1 MNAIKINTGLLAFCA
16 AALLIAAPLSAFA
29 QIDDSAKSASESAQ
43 AVSGEKNAITAIE
56 VAPHG
61 NAIFFKIDLRSPTA
75 NLPAIF
81 SVANPPRIAM
91 DFTDVENALGQTQ
104 REVKEGDLTSF
115 NVITV
120 GGRTRV
126 LLNLVRAMRHEVRQ
140 EGNSLLVTLTPL
152 PGIAASG
159 KSSPFVTETI
169 AGAHAIHDVTFRRG
183 QEGEA
188 RILVE
193 LSDAGTGINIRQQ
206 GRSLVVD
213 FLRTSLPENLRRKM
227 DVTDFGTP
235 VTQVV
240 TESKGANVQMT
251 ITPKGLWEHNAYQAD
266 NQFVVEVKA
275 IIEDPNKLVQS
286 SKIGYQGPRISI
298 NYQNGDVRALLR
310 LMAEELDLNA
320 VISETVTGTTTLVLK
335 DVPADQVI
343 DIIFQQKGLDM
354 RKNGNVILIAPRDEI
369 DTREKLIYES
379 MQTKEDLEPLVTETF
394 QLNYHDVKAFTAM
407 LVDKDQRVLS
417 KRGNVMTDPRSN
429 MLFVQDIPSRLEE
442 LRRIIAL
449 TDIPKRQVMIEA
461 RIVEATEWF
470 AKSLGMR
477 LGVFHSKL
485 IPGRG
490 WYGMAGNNIDTLRN
504 FSGQNYEAALNNYND
519 ARSGYGQLLANRQAY
534 NNWVA
539 NGMVG
544 DAPDNPSDFQISE
557 ASRLMSTSAS
567 TLSIASQRTNPY
579 GGIPETAT
587 FPGMNQVN
595 LPAGGL
601 SGPISGQTMSDPSL
615 FSLLVSNSAG
625 TRMLNLEIS
634 ALESD
639 NKGKVISS
647 PRILTT
653 DQEEALIEQGVEIP
667 YQEASSSGATSVQ
680 FKKAV
685 MSLRVTPRITPDGR
699 VSMKINVNQDSKG
712 ADVPGG
718 VSINTKKVETTA
730 LVENGGTIVI
740 GGIYE
745 MASSN
750 KVEKV
755 PLLGDIPVLG
765 NLFKNSGKQIDK
777 RELLVFITPKIVS
790 ETLTVSN

>member
-1 MNAIKINTGLLAFCA
+1 MNVIKINNRLLALC
-16 AALLIAAPLSAFA
+16 AALLLAAPLPAFA
-29 QIDDSAKSASESAQ
+29 QIDAPAER
-43 AVSGEKNAITAIE
+43 AVEARTVPAGKNAITAIE
-56 VAPHG
+56 VGPHG
-61 NAIFFKIDLRSPTA
+61 NAIFFKINLRSQVA

-81 SVANPPRIAM
+81 SVANPPRIAL
-91 DFTDVENALGQTQ
+91 DFTNVENALGQTQ

-120 GGRTRV
+120 GDRTRV
-126 LLNLVRAMRHEVRQ
+126 LLNLVRTMQHEIRQ
-140 EGNSLLVTLTPL
+140 EGDSLLVTLTPL
-152 PGIAASG
+152 PGIVASG
-159 KSSPFVTETI
+159 KSSVFVTETV
-169 AGAHAIHDVTFRRG
+169 ANAHSIRDVTFRRG
-183 QEGEA
+183 QDGEA

-206 GRSLVVD
+206 GKSLVVD
-213 FLRTSLPENLRRKM
+213 FLKTSLPENLRRKM
-227 DVTDFGTP
+227 DVTDFATP

-240 TESKGANVQMT
+240 TESKGGNTQMT

-275 IIEDPNKLVQS
+275 IVEDPNKLVQS

-310 LMAEELDLNA
+310 LMAEELGFNA
-320 VISETVTGTTTLVLK
+320 VISETVTGNTTLVLK

-354 RKNGNVILIAPRDEI
+354 RKSGNVILIAPRDEI
-369 DTREKLIYES
+369 DTREKLLYES
-379 MQTKEDLEPLVTETF
+379 LQTKEDLEPLVTETF
-394 QLNYHDVKAFTAM
+394 QLNYHDAKAFLGVLTGNEKQS
-407 LVDKDQRVLS
+407 LLS
-417 KRGNVMTDPRSN
+417 KRGSAVIDPRSN
-429 MLFVQDIPSRLEE
+429 IIFVQDIPSRLEA

-449 TDIPKRQVMIEA
+449 TDVPKRQVMIEA

-477 LGVFHSKL
+477 LGVFHSKW

-490 WYGMAGNNIDTLRN
+490 WYGMGGDNIETSKAYYRDGVLWQSRD
-504 FSGQNYEAALNNYND
+504 A
-519 ARSGYGQLLANRQAY
+519 ARSARENYYSAQTELAAVRADPEST
-534 NNWVA
+534 A
-539 NGMVG
+539 SDIIKAEGAVG
-544 DAPDNPSDFQISE
+544 SAARAMGWAESEYAGWRRTMNPW
-557 ASRLMSTSAS
+557 
-567 TLSIASQRTNPY
+567 
-579 GGIPETAT
+579 GGVEGKPE
-587 FPGMNQVN
+587 FPALNQVN

-601 SGPISGQTMSDPSL
+601 SGAITGNTTVDPSL
-615 FSLLVSNSAG
+615 FSFMVSNSAG

-634 ALESD
+634 AIEAD
-639 NKGKVISS
+639 NKGKIISS

-667 YQEASSSGATSVQ
+667 YLEASSSGATSVS

-699 VSMKINVNQDSKG
+699 VSMNIKVNQDSKG

-750 KVEKV
+750 RVDKV

-765 NLFKNSGKQIDK
+765 NLFKTSGKQIDK

-790 ETLTVSN
+790 EAMSVSN